1 MARKTKADRIAEID
15 LEIEQLT
22 NQRKQLEAQERE
34 RARKERTNRL
44 CKRGGLLESMLP
56 DTIKLTDEQFQT
68 FFEKTLLTDF
78 TRRTLAAIGAENAAP
93 TAEAQGDTETQTADL
108 PAEKPTGAAQ
118 NGVATSVTDADKP
131 NAQAAKQA

>member
-78 TRRTLAAIGAENAAP
+78 TRRTLAAIGVENAAP
-93 TAEAQGDTETQTADL
+93 AADTQTETETPTADRH
-108 PAEKPTGAAQ
+108 AEKPTGAAQ
-118 NGVATSVTDADKP
+118 NGGATSVTSG
-131 NAQAAKQA
+131 AKANNHAG